1 MAGADCSRQQATE
14 TLHAALPPAGSR
26 LILHSC
32 KEQGG
37 TSHTAEGRV
46 PDAPQQEAETTRL
59 SAGKIAAIVAV
70 GVVVALLLLL
80 LLFSGD
86 SGGEMESTQPLTV
99 T

>member
-1 MAGADCSRQQATE
+1 MLGRGAYWPGTF
-14 TLHAALPPAGSR
+14 LVP
-26 LILHSC
+26 
-32 KEQGG
+32 EQGWL
-37 TSHTAEGRV
+37 TDVRTIFML
-46 PDAPQQEAETTRL
+46 QEAETTRL

-86 SGGEMESTQPLTV
+86 SAVEMESTQPLTV

>member
-1 MAGADCSRQQATE
+1 MRGWNLTVLYVS
-14 TLHAALPPAGSR
+14 
-26 LILHSC
+26 
-32 KEQGG
+32 
-37 TSHTAEGRV
+37 
-46 PDAPQQEAETTRL
+46 QEAETTRL
-59 SAGKIAAIVAV
+59 SAGKIAAIVTV

>member
-1 MAGADCSRQQATE
+1 
-14 TLHAALPPAGSR
+14 
-26 LILHSC
+26 LILLIM
-32 KEQGG
+32 
-37 TSHTAEGRV
+37 
-46 PDAPQQEAETTRL
+46 QEAETTRL
-59 SAGKIAAIVAV
+59 SAGKIAAIVTV